1 VTEIADPRTGE
12 MVEVTPAQGEV
23 LAMLALP
30 ADLYGAPVT
39 AEVIDGAVL
48 ELDVLLNQVARVVA
62 QLYEERQTAED
73 TLTLAVATA
82 MSEHEAL
89 GAQLARQ
96 RANLATADER
106 AAVSLAKSKL
116 RYAEELQ
123 KSLQN
128 RSFGL
133 MNIGKRMQSQMGFG
147 PR

>member
-1 VTEIADPRTGE
+1 MTEIADPRTGE
-12 MVEVTPAQGEV
+12 MVELTPAQSEV

-30 ADLYGAPVT
+30 ADLYGAPIT
-39 AEVIDGAVL
+39 AEVIDTAVL
-48 ELDVLLNQVARVVA
+48 ELDGLLNQVARVVA
-62 QLYEERQTAED
+62 QLYEERQTAEGAY
-73 TLTLAVATA
+73 TLALAQSMT
-82 MSEHEAL
+82 EHEAR

-96 RANLATADER
+96 HAHLETVAELE
-106 AAVSLAKSKL
+106 AVNLAKSKL

-147 PR
+147 QR